1 MLKYQAGSWLMPIYE
16 FLCSK
21 CNTTSSILVKSASAT
36 FAARCSACGSG
47 DLVRLISR
55 CSYHKSTST
64 IWEESGEPRR
74 NARLDYY
81 KDPRNIGRWTEK
93 KFKEMGMD
101 MPAQIKEE
109 IDAAREGEL
118 PKSLKEKL

>member
-1 MLKYQAGSWLMPIYE
+1 MPIYE

-55 CSYHKSTST
+55 CSYHKSTSAV
-64 IWEESGEPRR
+64 WEESGEPRR
-74 NARLDYY
+74 NAGPDYY
-81 KDPRNIGRWTEK
+81 KDPRNIGRWVEK
-93 KFKEMGMD
+93 KFQD
-101 MPAQIKEE
+101 MNMELPSE
-109 IDAAREGEL
+109 IQQKIQAAREGEL
-118 PKSLKEKL
+118 PEPLKDLQNASPDASYH